1 MFTQTRQS
9 VDRTDSVASTWK
21 SHLPSGWSKDGLLTF
36 NKLAKEV
43 QADRDK
49 HGLEFDMFFKK
60 KMNEMAIVPK
70 SRKRKIECVDIY
82 NDLDKGANLTE
93 QNDDNNDDE
102 STTSEQWVT
111 KNVFSV

>member
-9 VDRTDSVASTWK
+9 VDSTASVASRSK

-43 QADRDK
+43 QADHDK
-49 HGLEFDMFFKK
+49 HRLEFDMYFKK
-60 KMNEMAIVPK
+60 EMNKMAAVPK
-70 SRKRKIECVDIY
+70 SQKRKIECVDIY
-82 NDLDKGANLTE
+82 NDLDKGTNITE

-102 STTSEQWVT
+102 STTSKQWVM